1 MKKILKIAGIV
12 VLVGVFGW
20 TLVFLY
26 QKSQEKPV
34 VFETK
39 TPFITNV
46 VKKTVA
52 TGAVVPRREIEIKPQ
67 VSGIIEQIYVEAG
80 TMIRAGDLVAR
91 VRIIPDM
98 LQLTNAESR
107 MRRAELNLDNAKR
120 EYERRRDL
128 FNKQVIAE
136 TEFNEYKLAWE
147 TAREE
152 LDASE
157 DNLQLIRNGV
167 SKRAGKATNTLIR
180 STVDGMVLDVPVEV
194 GNSVI
199 ESNTFNAGTSIAI
212 VADMGE
218 MIFEGKIDETEV
230 GKIKEGMELLLT
242 VGAIEDKEFK
252 AILEYIAPKGVEEN
266 GAIQFEIRASVTLS
280 DSVFIRAGY
289 SANAAIVLDKRDSVL
304 VIPESLIQFE
314 NDTPYVEV
322 ETEPQT
328 FERRDI
334 KLGLS
339 DGINVEI
346 LNGLGKEDKVKIW
359 EGSKGEEK

>member
-1 MKKILKIAGIV
+1 MKRILKIAGIV
-12 VLVGVFGW
+12 VLAGVFIW

-39 TPFITNV
+39 TPFVSNV
-46 VKKTVA
+46 IKKTVA
-52 TGAVVPRREIEIKPQ
+52 TGAVVPRREVEIKPQ
-67 VSGIIEQIYVEAG
+67 VSGIIEEIFVEAG
-80 TMIRAGDLVAR
+80 QQIKAGDLVAR

-107 MRRAELNLDNAKR
+107 VRRAELNLENAKR

-128 FNKQVIAE
+128 FNKQVIPE
-136 TEFNEYKLAWE
+136 MEFNEYRLAWQ

-152 LDASE
+152 LDVAQ
-157 DNLQLIRNGV
+157 DNLDLIRNGV
-167 SKRAGKATNTLIR
+167 SRRAGQATNTLIR
-180 STVDGMVLDVPVEV
+180 STVAGMVLDVPVEV

-199 ESNTFNAGTSIAI
+199 EANTFNAGTTIAS

-230 GKIKEGMELLLT
+230 GKIREGMELLLT

-252 AILEYIAPKGVEEN
+252 AILEFIAPKGVEEN
-266 GAIQFEIRASVTLS
+266 GAIQFEIRAAVTLS
-280 DSVFIRAGY
+280 DSVLIRAGY
-289 SANAAIVLDKRDSVL
+289 SANAAIVLDRRDSVL
-304 VIPESLIQFE
+304 VIPEGLVQFE
-314 NDTPYVEV
+314 NDTPFVEV
-322 ETEPQT
+322 ETQPQT
-328 FERRDI
+328 FERREV

-346 LNGLGKEDKVKIW
+346 LSGLSKEDKVKQI
-359 EGSKGEEK
+359 E

>member
-1 MKKILKIAGIV
+1 MKIAGIV
-12 VLVGVFGW
+12 VLAGVFIW

-39 TPFITNV
+39 TPFVSNV

-52 TGAVVPRREIEIKPQ
+52 TGAVVPRREVEIKPQ
-67 VSGIIEQIYVEAG
+67 VSGIIEEIFVEAG
-80 TMIRAGDLVAR
+80 QQIKAGDLVAR

-107 MRRAELNLDNAKR
+107 VRRAELNLENAKR

-128 FNKQVIAE
+128 FNKQVIPE
-136 TEFNEYKLAWE
+136 MEFNEYRLAWE

-152 LDASE
+152 LDAAQ
-157 DNLQLIRNGV
+157 DNLDLIRNGV
-167 SKRAGKATNTLIR
+167 SRRAGQATNTLIR
-180 STVDGMVLDVPVEV
+180 STVAGMVLDVPVEV

-199 ESNTFNAGTSIAI
+199 EANTFNAGTTIAS

-230 GKIKEGMELLLT
+230 GKIREGMELLLT

-252 AILEYIAPKGVEEN
+252 AVLEFIAPKGVEEN
-266 GAIQFEIRASVTLS
+266 GAIQFEIRAAVTLS
-280 DSVFIRAGY
+280 DSVLIRAGY
-289 SANAAIVLDKRDSVL
+289 SANAAIVLDRRDSVL
-304 VIPESLIQFE
+304 VIPEGLVQFE
-314 NDTPYVEV
+314 KDTPYVEV
-322 ETEPQT
+322 ETAPQT

-346 LNGLGKEDKVKIW
+346 LSGLSKEDKVKALD
-359 EGSKGEEK
+359 